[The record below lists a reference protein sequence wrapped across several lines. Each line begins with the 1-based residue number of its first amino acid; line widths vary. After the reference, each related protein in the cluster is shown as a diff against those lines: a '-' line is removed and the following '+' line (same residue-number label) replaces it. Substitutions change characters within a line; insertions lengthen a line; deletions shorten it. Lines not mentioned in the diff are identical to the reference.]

1 MSTVTQAYVFAL
13 DPTRQQADGLR
24 SHCGAARFAFNWGLA
39 TVKTNLSQRNV
50 ERSYGV
56 PESALTPSLN
66 WSAYGLRRDW
76 NTAKGKVAPWWSV
89 NSKEAYAGGLANLA
103 TALKNWSQSRSGHRK
118 GPGVRFPRFKSK
130 RVTWSYSVTTGAFG
144 LAPQDRRHVQLPR
157 IGLVRTHECTRKLAR
172 HLERGAGRVLSA
184 TVSFR
189 RGRWQVAFTCEIA
202 KSEPRPARMVGTVG
216 VDLGVQHLA
225 VLSTGEQ
232 VPNPKHFDR
241 AQQKLRRAQRQAARR
256 AGPDK
261 PTRPEPSNRWLD
273 AQRRVARLHTQVA
286 NARRDGLHQLTT
298 RLTGECD
305 TVVLEDL
312 NVAGMTRSAKG
323 TAEMPGSN
331 VRQKA
336 GLNRRVLDTAPGEL
350 RRQLAYKTTWHG
362 RGLVVADRWYPSS
375 KTCSGCG
382 VVKTK
387 LRLSERTYRC
397 DQCGLVLDRD
407 DNAAR
412 NLAALADESAG
423 GASTQSCGGTKTSP
437 LETHVRPAL
446 LAAGTATGRPH
457 PRVRP
462 RLRSDTQL
470 RKCTYLP
477 IF

>member
-1 MSTVTQAYVFAL
+1 MQIGSKYAVLFGYLDLSVVVGSVCTDEHRDAGIRVCARSDSAAGRGVAVALRCGTVRVQL
-13 DPTRQQADGLR
+13 GTRHR
-24 SHCGAARFAFNWGLA
+24 ENEPVAAG
-39 TVKTNLSQRNV
+39 
-50 ERSYGV
+50 RSYGV
-56 PESALTPSLN
+56 PESELTPSLN

-76 NTAKGKVAPWWSV
+76 NTAKGKVAPWWTA

-144 LAPQDRRHVQLPR
+144 LAPQDRRHVKLPR
-157 IGLVRTHECTRKLAR
+157 IALVRTHECTRKLAR
-172 HLERGAGRVLSA
+172 HLERGTGRVLSA

-241 AQQKLRRAQRQAARR
+241 AQRKLRRAQRQAARR
-256 AGPDK
+256 VGPDK
-261 PTRPEPSNRWLD
+261 RTRRELSNRWLD

-305 TVVLEDL
+305 TVVIEDL

-323 TAEMPGSN
+323 TAEAPGSN
-331 VRQKA
+331 VRQQA

-350 RRQLAYKTTWHG
+350 RRVHAELRRDEKPA
-362 RGLVVADRWYPSS
+362 RWKP
-375 KTCSGCG
+375 T
-382 VVKTK
+382 
-387 LRLSERTYRC
+387 
-397 DQCGLVLDRD
+397 
-407 DNAAR
+407 
-412 NLAALADESAG
+412 
-423 GASTQSCGGTKTSP
+423 
-437 LETHVRPAL
+437 
-446 LAAGTATGRPH
+446 
-457 PRVRP
+457 
-462 RLRSDTQL
+462 
-470 RKCTYLP
+470 
-477 IF
+477 